1 MDLLGWI
8 LYGICKWVFA
18 AIPALYSAFN
28 FFAKRD
34 FFSSTDIK
42 DIWNHLY
49 VLLSVLVLFAIAIK
63 LINAIVNPDV
73 LTDNK
78 KGVKKAY
85 FSAVIAVFLTVL
97 TPYLFSILNDIEEN
111 IIDNNVIEKQLFGY
125 DSGVDGGNTLA
136 WTTITSFI
144 DLNQL
149 SEATDYQMPDGGVES
164 ADGHTYVFSE
174 DVEDG
179 LSAIYD
185 AKPWKYEDT
194 VYQHPILMALSG
206 FLIAYELIL
215 LVMDT
220 ALRSIKLGLLQMMVP
235 IILGAYIFKS
245 DILKNWFKEYI
256 KTYIQI
262 FLLLVAINLLTQILR
277 ILPSIL
283 QGNEFSS
290 NPLVSGII
298 NMLCI
303 FAALRLVKQINPI
316 INSIFGTHLQGKG
329 GIKGRLGDMAAVGG
343 LAQQAW
349 GALGN
354 RAKSVGKGALNTG
367 KAIAKAP
374 GAAIK
379 YHGQNFL
386 DKKFGTKPGAI
397 RAKAWGQGIS
407 AAVKS
412 GDPSKFYATRDE
424 KLKSPSYL
432 SSISNTAAEGISTS
446 GVNKHGVYDNQKN
459 VIDPI
464 TGKVKKD
471 FKTNADH
478 REDANVI
485 LKQAE
490 KSFTGTKG
498 TKLTDSMKKRFEA
511 DQKTNL
517 LNGIKSSRDKVAAQL
532 NGLHSSMASSGLYDE
547 NTLSKIDTIA
557 KKFEADG
564 VISAADADTLSDYL
578 SEGGANLLASTYGKM
593 TRGIID
599 AKNTFKELKTENL
612 NGAVSLGNNIST
624 ATKESDGYKADEE
637 SMLENMTAAE
647 KAQYKVYSAGL
658 SEISA
663 TTAGAS
669 QNDKNIE
676 LTGEDSWAF
685 LDTEHKKE
693 EEKDPNDYVVK
704 TKAKAAERQA
714 NAQTTSSQSESSSSD
729 SSGGSNDTS
738 TPPETLHVEG
748 KNQQDYFAAQNEAR
762 IEYLNSKSDLTDS
775 EKAELASLTGGATG
789 ERLKARKEQQNAAQ
803 DWADNEGTLDE

>member
-1 MDLLGWI
+1 MGNLLGSI
-8 LYGICKWVFA
+8 LYGISKWVFA

-34 FFSSTDIK
+34 FFSSADIK

-164 ADGHTYVFSE
+164 DDGHTYVFSE
-174 DVEDG
+174 DVSEGLQAIED
-179 LSAIYD
+179 AR
-185 AKPWKYEDT
+185 PWKYEDT
-194 VYQHPILMALSG
+194 VYQHPFLMALSG
-206 FLIAYELIL
+206 FLIAYELVL

-262 FLLLVAINLLTQILR
+262 FLLLVAVNLLTQILR

-329 GIKGRLGDMAAVGG
+329 GIKGRFGDMAAVGG

-354 RAKSVGKGALNTG
+354 RVKSVGKGALNTG

-432 SSISNTAAEGISTS
+432 SSISANAAKGIKDS
-446 GVNKHGVYDNQKN
+446 GVNEHGVYNNLDANNQ
-459 VIDPI
+459 
-464 TGKVKKD
+464 
-471 FKTNADH
+471 FKTNEDH
-478 REDANVI
+478 RNDANTI
-485 LKQAE
+485 LNQAG
-490 KSFTGTKG
+490 KSFAGAKG
-498 TKLTDSMKKRFEA
+498 KKLVDSMGARFKA

-517 LNGIKSSRDKVAAQL
+517 LNGIKSSRDKVATQL
-532 NGLHSSMASSGLYDE
+532 NNLHSSMASSGLYDE
-547 NTLSKIDTIA
+547 ATLSKIDTIA

-564 VISAADADTLSDYL
+564 VISKADADVLSNYL

-599 AKNTFKELKTENL
+599 AKNTFTELKDENL

-624 ATKESDGYKADEE
+624 AAKESDGFKADEE

-685 LDTEHKKE
+685 LDTDHK
-693 EEKDPNDYVVK
+693 DANDYVAK
-704 TKAKAAERQA
+704 TRAKAEERQA
-714 NAQTTSSQSESSSSD
+714 NTQSTSSQSGSSSSD
-729 SSGGSNDTS
+729 SSGGSTDTS
-738 TPPETLHVEG
+738 TPPETLHVDG